1 MKKIEDKI
9 ADIIEKISEII
20 NYIHWD
26 IWKKTGVSPL
36 MAKIMEY
43 IYENPLNFRSPAKIA
58 EEMGLKRPT
67 VTDALTSLKKNKYI
81 EEKRFEKDKRYK
93 ILVLTK
99 KGENFVKNENFN
111 FKKILSK
118 SISGLKK
125 EEKEKFFSS
134 LLSFV
139 SILNKMGFLP
149 IARICLNCEN
159 FVKDKYKG
167 KEKPHFC
174 LLLRKRMRDF
184 DLNVNCPKNIKRRE
198 LCVKK

>member
-9 ADIIEKISEII
+9 VDLIEKISEII
-20 NYIHWD
+20 NYIHWE

-43 IYENPLNFRSPAKIA
+43 IYENPLSFTNPAKIA

-67 VTDALTSLKKNKYI
+67 VTDALKSLKENKYI
-81 EEKRFEKDKRYK
+81 KEKIFEKDKRYK

-99 KGENFVKNENFN
+99 KGKNFIRNENFN

-118 SISGLKK
+118 SISNLK
-125 EEKEKFFSS
+125 EEKEKLFSS
-134 LLSFV
+134 LLNFV
-139 SILNKMGFLP
+139 SDLNKRGFLP

-159 FVKDKYKG
+159 FVKDKFKG
-167 KEKPHFC
+167 KKKPHFC